1 MDLWSIG
8 FHCSLMSEI
17 TTLKIDEQGRI
28 TVPQPVR
35 QALGVDG
42 KEAIVQ
48 VELSVRDVQEVEN
61 GA

>member
-1 MDLWSIG
+1 MDLWSTG

-48 VELSVRDVQEVEN
+48 VELSVRDVQGVEN